1 MAKIYNGAGQGSGVT
16 YTPDPTVNGPWTH
29 TRPDIPLFKPGAA
42 GGANTPAPGA
52 GGKGPNGNGLTG
64 RAALGHISN
73 QQKAQMQAGFDQ
85 FMHDRLGGGGFQ
97 GVFGF
102 SEGGPAAMRGSGMA
116 LGGAGRGNGNP
127 VAPPIAPRPRPP
139 STGGPGPVYPG
150 GGGAIG
156 TPVTPGIPSGPTDP
170 NNPEPPGAYGMNAR
184 QAPPSI
190 FQPPG
195 QINEPGVY
203 DPRAPI
209 SRRNRDAIA
218 VALAGGTINSNPRR
232 GL

>member
-1 MAKIYNGAGQGSGVT
+1 MAKISNAGQGSGVT
-16 YTPDPTVNGPWTH
+16 YTVDPTVNGPWTH
-29 TRPDIPLFKPGAA
+29 TRPDIPLFKTGAA
-42 GGANTPAPGA
+42 GGTTPAAGT

-73 QQKAQMQAGFDQ
+73 QQKAQMQAGFDRW
-85 FMHDRLGGGGFQ
+85 MKGGLGGGGFR
-97 GVFGF
+97 GVFGGMPT
-102 SEGGPAAMRGSGMA
+102 EVRGSGMA

-127 VAPPIAPRPRPP
+127 VAPPIAPRPHPP

-156 TPVTPGIPSGPTDP
+156 TPVNPGTPSGPTDP
-170 NNPEPPGAYGMNAR
+170 NNPEPPGSYGMNSR
-184 QAPPSI
+184 QVPPSI

-195 QINEPGVY
+195 AANLPGVS
-203 DPRAPI
+203 DPRTPI

-218 VALAGGTINSNPRR
+218 VALAGGTLNSNPRR